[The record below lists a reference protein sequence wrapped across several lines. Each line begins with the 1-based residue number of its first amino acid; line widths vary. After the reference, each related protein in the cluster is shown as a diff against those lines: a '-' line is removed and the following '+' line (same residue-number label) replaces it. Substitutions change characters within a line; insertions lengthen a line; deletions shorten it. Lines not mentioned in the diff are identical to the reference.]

1 MLVFLNISTRD
12 LNASLCAF
20 PIFTSDFPGDGLCG
34 ANIKSYE
41 TQTVASMEDICGML
55 DFFGKNSAVFY
66 ILVALALG
74 VYALCNL

>member
-20 PIFTSDFPGDGLCG
+20 PILTSDFPGDGLCG

-55 DFFGKNSAVFY
+55 NCFGKNSIVSDIISA
-66 ILVALALG
+66 LVLGLLALW
-74 VYALCNL
+74 NL